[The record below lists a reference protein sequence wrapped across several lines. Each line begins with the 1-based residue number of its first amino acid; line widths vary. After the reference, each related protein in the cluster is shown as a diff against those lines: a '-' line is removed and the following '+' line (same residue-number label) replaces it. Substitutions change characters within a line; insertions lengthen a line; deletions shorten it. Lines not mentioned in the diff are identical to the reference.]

1 MENLKS
7 VKLCGTS
14 IKRVE
19 DPKYMTGRGMY
30 VDDIQISGMLHVA
43 ILRSPYAHAKIKNI
57 DISKANKIA
66 GIHMILTGDDL
77 IKDIESLPIGAG
89 EDVQSTPR
97 PALAYREVNYI
108 GEPVAL
114 VVAENTYSAY
124 DATDLIEIE
133 YEPLTVVH
141 DPLSSLDNS
150 SIKVH
155 EHLNNNLICKN
166 IFGEENKH
174 VFNKADHVVKIKL
187 VNQRVAPLPMETR
200 GVVVTYEP
208 NGVLKMWIST
218 QGPFL
223 IRDDISKVLKIPT
236 NRIQVIAPDVGGAF
250 GCKITAYPEDILVA
264 YVSKKLQKPIKW
276 IETRR
281 ENLLATSHGRD
292 QIDFVDAA
300 VTKKGKIL
308 AIRSKIIA
316 DLGAYNHPG
325 STDLAYMT
333 GVMGPGPYISE
344 KYYCEV
350 FNVVTNKVP
359 VDAYRGAGRPEA
371 TYLMERIIDRIAKKL
386 NIDPV
391 ELRRINFIPKS
402 DFPFRSITGYLYDSG
417 DYKKTL
423 DKAVKTINYSN
434 WRTKQREYR
443 KNNRYIGIGVSSYVE
458 ICGFGPGVIVSSSVT
473 IDEFGKIHV
482 ISGTLSHGQGHNT
495 TMAQLVADYFQVSIE
510 DVNITCANSSQLSK
524 TACTAG
530 SRAVSVGS
538 MSIFKSAE
546 KIKEKLK
553 DIASHN
559 FEARKED
566 LIYDDG
572 KIFVKGL
579 PDKSI
584 SLNELAQIAYKP
596 NKLPDNIE
604 PGLSAYSSY
613 SPENHTYPFGT
624 HIAIVEIDIITG
636 KTNILEYLAV
646 DDIGN
651 VINPLIVEGQVH
663 GGVIQGIS
671 QALLEE
677 IIYDDEGQLLSS
689 SLMDYLIPTAYESPN
704 INSTRTITP
713 SPSNI
718 FGVKGVGE
726 VGTIAATPA
735 IMNAIEDALSPF
747 NLEIDKMPAK
757 PDYILN
763 LLNSSKP
770 K

>member
-19 DPKYMTGRGMY
+19 DPKFMTGRGMY
-30 VDDIQISGMLHVA
+30 VDDIKISGMLHVA
-43 ILRSPYAHAKIKNI
+43 MLRSTYAHAKIKNI
-57 DISKANKIA
+57 DVSKANKIA
-66 GIHMILTGDDL
+66 GIHLILTGADL
-77 IKDIESLPIGAG
+77 IKDIDSLPIGTG
-89 EDVQSTPR
+89 DDVQSTPR
-97 PALAYREVNYI
+97 PALAYQEVNYV

-133 YEPLTVVH
+133 YEPLVVVH
-141 DPLSSLDNS
+141 DPISSLHVGS
-150 SIKVH
+150 TKVH

-166 IFGEENKH
+166 IFGEETKN
-174 VFNKADHVVKIKL
+174 VFNNADHVIKIKL

-200 GVVVTYEP
+200 GIVANYEP
-208 NGVLKMWIST
+208 NGLLKIWIST

-223 IRDDISKVLKIPT
+223 IRDDLSKVLKIPS

-250 GCKITAYPEDILVA
+250 GCKITTYPEDVLVS
-264 YVSKKLQKPIKW
+264 YISKKLQRPIKW

-300 VTKKGKIL
+300 VNKTGKIL
-308 AIRSKIIA
+308 AIKTKIIA
-316 DLGAYNHPG
+316 DLGAYNHTG

-350 FNVVTNKVP
+350 FNVITNKVP

-386 NIDPV
+386 NMDPV

-402 DFPFRSITGYLYDSG
+402 DFPFKSITGYLYDSG

-423 DKAVKTINYSN
+423 DKAVKTIDYSN
-434 WRTKQREYR
+434 WRNKQKEYR

-458 ICGFGPGVIVSSSVT
+458 ICGFGPGVIVSSSLT

-495 TMAQLVADYFQVSIE
+495 TMAQIVADYFQVSIE
-510 DVNITCANSSQLSK
+510 DVTITCANSSQLGK

-579 PDKSI
+579 PDKFI

-596 NKLPDNIE
+596 NKLPDTIE

-624 HIAIVEIDIITG
+624 HIAIVEVDIITG

-677 IIYDDEGQLLSS
+677 IIYDDDGQLLSS

-704 INSTRTITP
+704 ITIARTITP

-718 FGVKGVGE
+718 LGVKGVGE

-747 NLEIDKMPAK
+747 NLEIDTMPAK

-763 LLNSSKP
+763 LLNLSKN